1 MAAPTNSVT
10 TLNNVGIREDLENEI
25 YRVAPEKTPFISSIG
40 KLKAKNTTHE
50 WQTETLDAVN
60 ASNAALEGDDV
71 GTITAGNLTT
81 RVKNVCQIFTKDGVV
96 SGTAQAV
103 VTAGRSDE
111 RDRQELLKGLSM
123 RRDMEAAFLLPR
135 ASVLESGATPRSAAG
150 LGAWLTSNVSRGSG
164 GANGGYSAGLVAAPT
179 DGTRRSF
186 TEDQIKAVNQLM
198 FDNGASVDGS
208 VIMAGSKH
216 KGEFSAFTGI
226 ADIRV
231 DVKGNGQA
239 MIVGGADVYQGD
251 FGKQAVVPHPYG
263 LTRSSTVREVL
274 IVDTSMAAVA
284 TLRPVASKDLAVTGD
299 NTKFQIVTEATLVVR
314 NEKAHGGVFDLL

>member
-1 MAAPTNSVT
+1 MAAPTNTVT
-10 TLNNVGIREDLENEI
+10 TLNNVGIREDLQNEI

-40 KLKAKNTTHE
+40 KVKAKNTTHE

-60 ASNAALEGDDV
+60 PDNAALEGGDV
-71 GTITAGNLTT
+71 GTISAGNLTS

-96 SGTAQAV
+96 SKTAQAV

-150 LGAWLTSNVSRGSG
+150 LAAWLTSNVSRGSG

-179 DGTRRSF
+179 DGTRRTF
-186 TEDQIKAVNQLM
+186 TEDHLKSVNQSM

-208 VIMAGSKH
+208 IIIAGSKH
-216 KGEFSAFTGI
+216 KGDFSAFTGI

-274 IVDTSMAAVA
+274 VVDTSMAAVA
-284 TLRPVASKDLAVTGD
+284 TLRPVKSEDLGKSGD
-299 NTKFQIVTEATLVVR
+299 NDKFQLVTEATLVNR
-314 NEKAHGGVFDLL
+314 NEKAHGGIFDLL